1 MILMSACQLGSM
13 NVCEGLDNTR
23 SLKKIIFKADVALLD
38 GSYERSASD
47 YLLVYKI
54 KKRGQQHHNRVSRIE
69 RFFKDSETL
78 FSSDS
83 RSLI

>member
-1 MILMSACQLGSM
+1 MILMSACQLGST
-13 NVCEGLDNTR
+13 NVCEGLDNTH
-23 SLKKIIFKADVALLD
+23 SLMKTTVIAEVALLG

-54 KKRGQQHHNRVSRIE
+54 KKRGQQHHKRVSRIE